1 MTIKIKKKTHPK
13 FNVPNFGIKKRK
25 GVKERWRKQRGID
38 NKKRIKMAMMGAEP
52 TIGYKN
58 SESVR
63 GIRANG
69 KRLYRINNI
78 EEMKN
83 VLKNPDISSNLYD
96 FIVPHSLSKRSRHEI
111 AILANNNK
119 FKVVNIKTEAKKI
132 DNNNKKDIK
141 SDSGVKI

>member
-1 MTIKIKKKTHPK
+1 MVIKIKKKTHPK

-52 TIGYKN
+52 TIGYRN

-63 GIRANG
+63 GVRANG
-69 KRLYRINNI
+69 KRLYMIRNINEI
-78 EEMKN
+78 KDA
-83 VLKNPDISSNLYD
+83 LKNPDISSNLYD
-96 FIVPHSLSKRSRHEI
+96 FVVSHALSKRSRREI
-111 AILANNNK
+111 AIIAEQNK
-119 FKVVNIKTEAKKI
+119 FRVVNIKSEVKKN
-132 DNNNKKDIK
+132 DVNKKEIK